1 MQYPERL
8 ETDSLL
14 LRRWR
19 SDDAEAMRALWS
31 DPEVW
36 AALGGAPDGD
46 SREVAQASLRRQ
58 LGHWDRHGFG
68 LWAVVPHGER
78 GPVGW
83 AGGWFQDIAPALDGE
98 IEIGWTLRR
107 AFWGRGL
114 ATEAA
119 GAAIAAVFELLSPA
133 RLISLIAPA
142 NERSAAVA
150 RRLGMRQ
157 DSETLSRT
165 GLPLRVFAL
174 AASGEQAYSSSRGAS
189 PQSTSSR

>member
-1 MQYPERL
+1 MDYPECV

-19 SDDAEAMRALWS
+19 SDDAQAMRALWS
-31 DPEVW
+31 DPDVW
-36 AALGGAPDGD
+36 AALSGTPDANP
-46 SREVAQASLRRQ
+46 RQVAEASLGRQ

-78 GPVGW
+78 APVGW
-83 AGGWFQDIAPALDGE
+83 AGAWFQDVAPALDGE

-107 AFWGRGL
+107 SFWGRGL

-119 GAAIAAVFELLSPA
+119 SAAVATAFELLSPG

-150 RRLGMRQ
+150 GRLGMRQ
-157 DSETLSRT
+157 DSETRSRT

-174 AASGEQAYSSSRGAS
+174 APGA
-189 PQSTSSR
+189 